1 VKAMQENYH
10 LADIEM
16 TTINEES
23 SPIVNIME
31 EFLGPDETAI
41 EAQEKENKYF
51 KINSKDVQKIVTVI
65 LEDFIREISSEHNMS
80 RTMANRV
87 PEQEIESGIQATLCF
102 LDSSLH
108 MTTEEDNGQIF
119 DVVEDFLNS
128 SGFGTFVS
136 GLEILST
143 EESFNSEEIML
154 ENNVNRDEVFK
165 HFVSQII
172 SNIATQSSVKNDNH
186 SDLLNASYKNE
197 EENDC

>member
-1 VKAMQENYH
+1 
-10 LADIEM
+10 
-16 TTINEES
+16 
-23 SPIVNIME
+23 
-31 EFLGPDETAI
+31 
-41 EAQEKENKYF
+41 
-51 KINSKDVQKIVTVI
+51 
-65 LEDFIREISSEHNMS
+65 
-80 RTMANRV
+80 
-87 PEQEIESGIQATLCF
+87 
-102 LDSSLH
+102 

-143 EESFNSEEIML
+143 EESINSEEIML

-186 SDLLNASYKNE
+186 SDLLNGNNFY
-197 EENDC
+197 